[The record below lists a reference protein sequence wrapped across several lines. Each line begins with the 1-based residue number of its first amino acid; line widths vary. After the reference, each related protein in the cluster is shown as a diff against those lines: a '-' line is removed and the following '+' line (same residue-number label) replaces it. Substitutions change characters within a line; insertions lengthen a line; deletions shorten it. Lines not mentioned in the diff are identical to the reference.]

1 MLRLQV
7 LREGPIPEVETLEL
21 PNRQCA
27 NRPEL
32 SHVRV
37 FNPGLKVVEED
48 KPKDGP
54 MKGLESTGALDLERP
69 AVPEQ
74 FASQA
79 KAIFG
84 EARVVMATESD
95 PQIPDILRQSA
106 PVSPVGRDWILAVL
120 CRDGW
125 CALIVTTADALERI
139 QSQSP
144 VLATTLITTWANAWV
159 LWFFDDGQF
168 DPSEFPGDWL
178 KGVTLVR
185 SGLVPVG
192 RPDREAVQISVVR
205 EGRIPHVSLAQVCL
219 GNHAED
225 GPGSAAFR
233 EAGLDDR
240 EGGQKKATSEG
251 SASALNSVSG
261 LCRQMGADR
270 VREITPD
277 EPRLAPN
284 LLSRAKLNAH
294 LESRRPGG
302 GMLLGVECGAKGKRH
317 LATVIAHDQQGQANF
332 LARNPELRVG
342 LRMTFGAAVVNWLD
356 IMGPV
361 PNVPALR
368 RGDRLAVEIQ
378 PGNPRIT

>member
-1 MLRLQV
+1 MTDWNDRSVWWHRNASSSRKPAFQLDGVELVCDGLIPVAFDVADARLQV

-27 NRPEL
+27 NRTEL

-54 MKGLESTGALDLERP
+54 MKGLESTGALDLERL

-125 CALIVTTADALERI
+125 CALIVTTADALDRI
-139 QSQSP
+139 QSKSP
-144 VLATTLITTWANAWV
+144 VLATALITTWANAWV

-168 DPSEFPGDWL
+168 DPSKFPADWL

-185 SGLVPVG
+185 SGLIPVG
-192 RPDREAVQISVVR
+192 RPGREAVQFSVVR
-205 EGRIPHVSLAQVCL
+205 EGRIPHVSLAEVCW
-219 GNHAED
+219 GNNTED
-225 GPGSAAFR
+225 SPRG
-233 EAGLDDR
+233 EASGLEDL
-240 EGGQKKATSEG
+240 EGGQRKAT
-251 SASALNSVSG
+251 
-261 LCRQMGADR
+261 
-270 VREITPD
+270 
-277 EPRLAPN
+277 
-284 LLSRAKLNAH
+284 
-294 LESRRPGG
+294 
-302 GMLLGVECGAKGKRH
+302 AKGRP
-317 LATVIAHDQQGQANF
+317 L
-332 LARNPELRVG
+332 P
-342 LRMTFGAAVVNWLD
+342 
-356 IMGPV
+356 
-361 PNVPALR
+361 
-368 RGDRLAVEIQ
+368 
-378 PGNPRIT
+378 